1 MDKNILVKD
10 LAIISVVLVAGLLV
24 YLALPR
30 NTQPSTQTMD
40 NTNTSQ
46 PTNQSAQLHVEVLRE
61 GTGTIAEN
69 GKTVS
74 VHYKGTLQDGKVFDS
89 SYDRNTPFEFILGG
103 GQVIPGWELGVLGM
117 KVGEK
122 RKLII
127 PPDLAYG
134 KDGFPGVIPE
144 NATLTFEVELLDV
157 K

>member
-1 MDKNILVKD
+1 
-10 LAIISVVLVAGLLV
+10 
-24 YLALPR
+24 
-30 NTQPSTQTMD
+30 
-40 NTNTSQ
+40 
-46 PTNQSAQLHVEVLRE
+46 
-61 GTGTIAEN
+61 
-69 GKTVS
+69 
-74 VHYKGTLQDGKVFDS
+74 
-89 SYDRNTPFEFILGG
+89 
-103 GQVIPGWELGVLGM
+103 M